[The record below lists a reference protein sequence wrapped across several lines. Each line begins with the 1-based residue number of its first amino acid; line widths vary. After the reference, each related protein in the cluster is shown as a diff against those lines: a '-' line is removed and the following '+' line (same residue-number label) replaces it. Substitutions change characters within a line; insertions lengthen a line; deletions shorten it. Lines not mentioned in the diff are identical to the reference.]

1 MARGSDRGEFL
12 RIPIGSEAALDYSP
26 RVRTVPGTL
35 QAGGAGFPT
44 THWSMIA
51 AGGRDCETSGAT
63 AENALAELCRDY
75 WPPLYAFVRR
85 RGYSGHD
92 AQDLTQSFFAYLIE
106 SKAHARADREQG
118 KFRTFLLV
126 VLKRFLSA
134 AHAHE
139 HRIKRGGEQEFVFL
153 DQDLAAVE
161 ALCAN
166 EPESAGPASE
176 ERIFEWHWAEAL
188 VRRAIKA
195 LRAEYVIGA
204 KRRIFE
210 ELQPFLTGGVQLPT
224 QDETAARLSVPVETL
239 RSHLSRLRARYR
251 EILRA
256 EIART
261 ISSEADVDEELRYL
275 CQVLIARS

>member
-1 MARGSDRGEFL
+1 
-12 RIPIGSEAALDYSP
+12 
-26 RVRTVPGTL
+26 VREVPGTL

-51 AGGRDCETSGAT
+51 AGGPNWETADGSAQD
-63 AENALAELCRDY
+63 ALTELCRDY

-85 RGYSGHD
+85 RGYNAHD
-92 AQDLTQSFFAYLIE
+92 AQDLTQGFFAYLIE
-106 SKAHARADREQG
+106 SKAHTRADREQG

-139 HRIKRGGEQEFVFL
+139 HRIKRGGNQEFVFL

-166 EPESAGPASE
+166 ETGGSGPANE
-176 ERIFEWHWAEAL
+176 ERLFEWHWAEAL
-188 VRRAIKA
+188 VRRAMKT
-195 LRAEYVIGA
+195 LRGEYTIGA
-204 KRRIFE
+204 KTRIFA
-210 ELQPFLTGGVQLPT
+210 ELQPFLTGGARLPS
-224 QDETAARLSVPVETL
+224 QDETARRLNVPVETL

-261 ISSEADVDEELRYL
+261 VSSDADVDDELRYL

>member
-1 MARGSDRGEFL
+1 
-12 RIPIGSEAALDYSP
+12 
-26 RVRTVPGTL
+26 
-35 QAGGAGFPT
+35 
-44 THWSMIA
+44 MIA
-51 AGGRDCETSGAT
+51 AGGRDWETSAGS
-63 AENALAELCRDY
+63 AEEALTELCRDY

-85 RGYSGHD
+85 RGYNAHD

-106 SKAHARADREQG
+106 SKAHTRADREQG

-161 ALCAN
+161 ALCAS
-166 EPESAGPASE
+166 ESGSEGPADE
-176 ERIFEWHWAEAL
+176 ERLFEWHWAEAL
-188 VRRAIKA
+188 VRRAMKT
-195 LRAEYVIGA
+195 LQMEYAIGA
-204 KRRIFE
+204 KPRIFS
-210 ELQPFLTGGVQLPT
+210 ELQPFLTGGAHLPSQT
-224 QDETAARLSVPVETL
+224 EVAQRLSVPIETL
-239 RSHLSRLRARYR
+239 RSHLSRLRTRYR

-256 EIART
+256 EIGRT
-261 ISSEADVDEELRYL
+261 VSRDADVDDELRYL